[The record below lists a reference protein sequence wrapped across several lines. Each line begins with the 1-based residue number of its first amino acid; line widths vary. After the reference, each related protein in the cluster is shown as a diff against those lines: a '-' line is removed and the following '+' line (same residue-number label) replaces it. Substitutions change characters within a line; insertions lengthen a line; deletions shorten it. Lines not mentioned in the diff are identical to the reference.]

1 MNARRFSDA
10 ISELNT
16 KYVDEALSYN
26 KTRLSG
32 SPKRIAVLIAAV
44 VALMALCGFAAYEF
58 GVFDPWLQKAST
70 DPIKTVQSAIEG
82 QAGKEYTIAVRVDEI
97 KIAEDETERVRTG
110 YMGSDLAK
118 ARGWTD
124 EYLADHFVVVRAKYY
139 VEYDH
144 TKTFLDV
151 GYTEQFFYLTR
162 NVKTGEWTIT
172 DNTSPNTSTE

>member
-97 KIAEDETERVRTG
+97 
-110 YMGSDLAK
+110 
-118 ARGWTD
+118 
-124 EYLADHFVVVRAKYY
+124 
-139 VEYDH
+139 
-144 TKTFLDV
+144 
-151 GYTEQFFYLTR
+151 
-162 NVKTGEWTIT
+162 
-172 DNTSPNTSTE
+172 

>member
-1 MNARRFSDA
+1 MNARKFSDA
-10 ISELNT
+10 ISELDT

-26 KTRLSG
+26 KTRLS

-44 VALMALCGFAAYEF
+44 VALMALCGFAVYEF

-82 QAGKEYTIAVRVDEI
+82 QADKEYTIAVRVDEI
-97 KIAEDETERVRTG
+97 KIAEDETERVRAG

-124 EYLADHFVVVRAKYY
+124 EYLADHFVVVRVKYY

-144 TKTFLDV
+144 TKTFLDD